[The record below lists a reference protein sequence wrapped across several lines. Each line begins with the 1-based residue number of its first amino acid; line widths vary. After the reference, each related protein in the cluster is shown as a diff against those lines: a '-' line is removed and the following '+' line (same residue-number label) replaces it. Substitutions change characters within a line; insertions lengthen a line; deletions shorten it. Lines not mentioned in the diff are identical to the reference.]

1 MTLKLAK
8 FANLSTML
16 MDISEFMQ
24 QDGRKKRT
32 AKCMCVT
39 DLTSYCLHV
48 LLWFTLMFSGLLQ
61 KDLFKGGWSLAKNFF
76 KPNYCHACHTRF
88 SIFFPLPPCC
98 VSSLLLLVFI
108 TTWKKKTWKDL
119 WTQTSRVFS
128 PTLEFWN
135 LRTNQYHFWS
145 KRGEWLRM
153 GPSNSLLKYCRI
165 LSTTNYC

>member
-24 QDGRKKRT
+24 QNGRKKRT

-39 DLTSYCLHV
+39 DLTSYCLRV

-61 KDLFKGGWSLAKNFF
+61 KDLFKGGWSLVKNFF
-76 KPNYCHACHTRF
+76 KPNYCHTCHTRF

-119 WTQTSRVFS
+119 WTQTSRVFL

-145 KRGEWLRM
+145 KRGEWLGM

-165 LSTTNYC
+165 LSTTNR